1 MTFEEHDFGKTR
13 AALPLN
19 AAKGSSST
27 STDIRKSKRKTKQSK
42 QAAKLKSPE
51 RKGKPGPKPGVK
63 AAANKRA
70 VDATPLASELC
81 FQDITSLLFKSRVPR
96 AYLKSLFR
104 EGLAI
109 KGYKRGQIPVMLI
122 SEDGDITSTAN
133 IEDVE
138 TKMMSRCSAEEL
150 GAYLAFLLSRIERA
164 LYTVNIPY
172 YYV

>member
-1 MTFEEHDFGKTR
+1 M
-13 AALPLN
+13 
-19 AAKGSSST
+19 
-27 STDIRKSKRKTKQSK
+27 
-42 QAAKLKSPE
+42 
-51 RKGKPGPKPGVK
+51 K

-70 VDATPLASELC
+70 MDATPLASELC

-109 KGYKRGQIPVMLI
+109 KGYKRGQIPVMSL
-122 SEDGDITSTAN
+122 SEDGDITSTTN

-150 GAYLAFLLSRIERA
+150 GAYLASLLR
-164 LYTVNIPY
+164 
-172 YYV
+172 